1 MIELS
6 LLLDRT
12 EDRALYLDSSYQWYL
27 DWSGWV
33 TLFTDLSMMDG
44 LQVILFKLPLSTM
57 I

>member
-1 MIELS
+1 M
-6 LLLDRT
+6 LLDRT